1 MNNVNISTNLV
12 RGFQNTT
19 NGVRSYNPTIA
30 SFLIKIGGAN
40 VNLYH
45 ALYDMSPIKWFTIN
59 NPSTTIELT
68 IDFWP
73 KNALQQ
79 QLRFA
84 GDSDNYILNFQ
95 IDVHFVRM
103 Q

>member
-1 MNNVNISTNLV
+1 
-12 RGFQNTT
+12 
-19 NGVRSYNPTIA
+19 
-30 SFLIKIGGAN
+30 
-40 VNLYH
+40 
-45 ALYDMSPIKWFTIN
+45 MSPIKWFTIN